1 MSSKT
6 ILELKDLSKRFPL
19 KVGIFGSKTSS
30 TVHAVDDVSFSIK
43 LGETMGLVGES
54 GCGKTTLAKLILQL
68 ISPTSGKIVLNGQEL
83 NPKNFPRKKLSK
95 KIQLVFQDP
104 YSSLNP
110 RMTVYDLI
118 GEVLDIH
125 KMEKGENKKRR
136 ILELMELVGLA
147 PFHIYR
153 YPHEFSGGQR
163 QRIVIAR
170 ALAVKPDIIIL
181 DEPVSALD
189 VSVRAQILN
198 LLGELQ
204 QQFNLTYLFISHDLS
219 IVRYLCD
226 KVAIMYLG
234 KIVETGIT
242 GEVFDNPEHP
252 YSEALLE
259 AVPIPDPTKKKK
271 EIPLLGE
278 VPTPIDPPSYCRF
291 AKRCKYAQNICFEE
305 EPDLIEISPSHEVA
319 CFYPNTVG
327 SLGERQ
333 ISDNI
338 PSNFCMSCGAEVNPS
353 DPFCKSC
360 GHKI

>member
-1 MSSKT
+1 MSSEP
-6 ILELKDLSKRFPL
+6 ILELKDLSKKFPL
-19 KVGIFGSKTSS
+19 KLGIFGSKTSS
-30 TVHAVDDVSFSIK
+30 TVHAVDEVSFSIK
-43 LGETMGLVGES
+43 RGETMGLVGES

-68 ISPTSGKIVLNGQEL
+68 ISPSHGKIVLNGLEL
-83 NPKNFPRKKLSK
+83 NKKNFPRKKLSK
-95 KIQLVFQDP
+95 KVQLVFQDP

-125 KMEKGENKKRR
+125 KLEKGKNKKKR

-198 LLGELQ
+198 LLGDLQ
-204 QQFNLTYLFISHDLS
+204 KQFNLTYLFISHDLS

-226 KVAIMYLG
+226 HVAIMYLG
-234 KIVETGIT
+234 KIVETGRT
-242 GEVFDNPEHP
+242 EDVFDNPEHP
-252 YSEALLE
+252 YSEALLD
-259 AVPIPDPTKKKK
+259 AVPVPDPTKRKK

-278 VPTPIDPPSYCRF
+278 VPTPIDPPPYCRF
-291 AKRCKYAQNICFEE
+291 AKRCKYAQDVCYKE
-305 EPDLIEISPSHEVA
+305 EPELIDITSDHQVS
-319 CFYPNTVG
+319 CFYPNTPG
-327 SLGERQ
+327 SFGKRQ
-333 ISDNI
+333 ATDNV
-338 PSNFCMSCGAEVNPS
+338 PSNFCLSCGAEVDPK
-353 DPFCKSC
+353 DPFCQHC

>member
-1 MSSKT
+1 MSSEP
-6 ILELKDLSKRFPL
+6 ILEIKDLSKKFPV

-30 TVHAVDDVSFSIK
+30 TVHAVDEVSFTIK
-43 LGETMGLVGES
+43 RGETMGLVGES

-68 ISPTSGKIVLNGQEL
+68 ISPSGGKIVLNGLEL
-83 NPKNFPRKKLSK
+83 NKKNFPRKKLSK
-95 KIQLVFQDP
+95 KVQLVFQDP
-104 YSSLNP
+104 YSALNP

-125 KMEKGENKKRR
+125 KLEKKENKKKR

-170 ALAVKPDIIIL
+170 ALAVKPDVIIL

-198 LLGELQ
+198 LLGGLQ
-204 QQFNLTYLFISHDLS
+204 KQFNLTYLFISHDLS

-226 KVAIMYLG
+226 NVAIMYLG
-234 KIVETGIT
+234 KIVETGKTEI
-242 GEVFDNPEHP
+242 VFDNPEHP
-252 YSEALLE
+252 YSEALLD
-259 AVPIPDPTKKKK
+259 AVPVPDPTIKKK

-278 VPTPIDPPSYCRF
+278 VPTPIDPPPYCRF
-291 AKRCKYAQNICFEE
+291 AKRCKYVQDKCYEE
-305 EPDLIEISPSHEVA
+305 EPLLKPVTDGHEVA
-319 CFYPNTVG
+319 CFFPR
-327 SLGERQ
+327 SLGLSGRNESSTTKD
-333 ISDNI
+333 I
-338 PSNFCMSCGAEVNPS
+338 FCPSCGNKINLSEK
-353 DPFCKSC
+353 FCQIC
-360 GHKI
+360 GKEL

>member
-6 ILELKDLSKRFPL
+6 ILELQYLSKRFPL

-30 TVHAVDDVSFSIK
+30 TVHAVDDVSFSIR

-68 ISPTSGKIVLNGQEL
+68 IRPTSGKIVLNGQEL
-83 NPKNFPRKKLSK
+83 NQKNFPRKKLSK
-95 KIQLVFQDP
+95 RIQLVFQDP

-125 KMEKGENKKRR
+125 KMEKGENKKKR
-136 ILELMELVGLA
+136 ILELMQLVGLA

-198 LLGELQ
+198 LLGDLQ
-204 QQFNLTYLFISHDLS
+204 KQFNLTYLFISHDLS

-259 AVPIPDPTKKKK
+259 AVPVPDPTKRKK

-278 VPTPIDPPSYCRF
+278 VPTPIDPPPYCRF
-291 AKRCKYAQNICFEE
+291 AKRCKYAQDVCFRE
-305 EPDLIEISPSHEVA
+305 EPTLTEIRPGHEVA
-319 CFYPNTVG
+319 CFYPSTPG
-327 SLGERQ
+327 PLGERQ
-333 ISDNI
+333 VTDNV
-338 PSNFCMSCGAEVNPS
+338 PSNFCLSCGAEVNPA
-353 DPFCKSC
+353 DAFCRNC
-360 GHKI
+360 GHKK